1 MFLWRALKPRDIV
14 RAILAVKAG
23 TKKHHE
29 SRPMSLR
36 INKVSNV
43 TVVPQPVITVDLAK
57 SDS

>member
-23 TKKHHE
+23 TKKHNG
-29 SRPMSLR
+29 SRPMSLK

-43 TVVPQPVITVDLAK
+43 TVVPQPVTTVDLAK
-57 SDS
+57 SDF